1 MNQKYNEANV
11 DNRVLKADMET
22 LRAKVWYAV
31 DSNCVFMLQRIK
43 IIESYTRSNKAMPV

>member
-22 LRAKVWYAV
+22 LRAKVLIR
-31 DSNCVFMLQRIK
+31 CIQ
-43 IIESYTRSNKAMPV
+43 